1 VQGAWFNSNIGAL
14 AMNVDVNLRELISE
28 QAIQIYGQKLIIEA
42 LERELK
48 KYQESKNAESEKPQG

>member
-1 VQGAWFNSNIGAL
+1 
-14 AMNVDVNLRELISE
+14 MNVDVNLRELISE